1 MLGSNFNRESFF
13 ALDSARSKIQ
23 IEDWYQESLAVIP
36 RSKFFLTISIAWLGK
51 DWQGGSQYLVLHS
64 KERTKLEKRRGG
76 FLLLFPDEDCL

>member
-13 ALDSARSKIQ
+13 AVESARSKIQ

-36 RSKFFLTISIAWLGK
+36 WSRFFLTISIAWLGN

-64 KERTKLEKRRGG
+64 KESTKLEEIRGG
-76 FLLLFPDEDCL
+76 LVLRFPEEDS